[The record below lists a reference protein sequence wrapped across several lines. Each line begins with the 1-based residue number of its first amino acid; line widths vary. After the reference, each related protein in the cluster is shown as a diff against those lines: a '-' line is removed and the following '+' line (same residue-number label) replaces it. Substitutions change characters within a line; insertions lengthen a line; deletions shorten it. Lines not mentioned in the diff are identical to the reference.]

1 MTVITTIKDAN
12 GKNKEFTVPARQ
24 TYKID
29 IMIDTLDPVK
39 LEAQNPSGQ
48 VVLMNNSYYQE
59 VAGTAARETPRM
71 FYLGEKGK
79 IFMHTS

>member
-1 MTVITTIKDAN
+1 MN
-12 GKNKEFTVPARQ
+12 MEFTVPARQ

-48 VVLMNNSYYQE
+48 LVLMNDSYYQE
-59 VAGTAARETPRM
+59 VSGTAARGTPQM

-79 IFMHTS
+79 ICMHAS